1 MPAHPPILVVD
12 DDPADTYFLRRAL
25 NQAAIP
31 NPVIGCGDGED
42 AIRFLESAKF
52 GGQRPCMIFLDLK
65 MPRMNGFEFL
75 AWIRGEPE
83 LAEMKVVMLSSSD
96 LPDDRERALML
107 GANEYMVKFPPPAK
121 LAELIAGAL
130 ADCAP

>member
-1 MPAHPPILVVD
+1 MPSLPPILVVD
-12 DDPADTYFLRRAL
+12 DDPADTYFLRRAFK
-25 NQAAIP
+25 QAAIP

-52 GGQRPCMIFLDLK
+52 GGQRPCLIFLDLK

-75 AWIRGEPE
+75 AWIRDQEEFGD
-83 LAEMKVVMLSSSD
+83 MKVVVLSSSD
-96 LPDDRERALML
+96 LSEDREKALAL
-107 GANEYMVKFPPPAK
+107 GAIEYLVKFPPAGK

-130 ADCAP
+130 ADCPS